1 MKPNENNM
9 NNGSNGAR
17 EEIDAERLCNAA
29 STILRA
35 CVEFAEE
42 HNGLWPY
49 PPALL
54 GAPNQPRAMCDLTRF
69 EVEEGTAFLIRLG
82 ILEMPKAK
90 AKK

>member
-1 MKPNENNM
+1 MKPNDESM
-9 NNGSNGAR
+9 NNGSSGAR

-29 STILRA
+29 SAILRG

-49 PPALL
+49 PPAIL

-69 EVEEGTAFLIRLG
+69 EVEEATAFLIRLG
-82 ILEMPKAK
+82 ILELPKAK
-90 AKK
+90 AK

>member
-29 STILRA
+29 SVILRA

>member
-1 MKPNENNM
+1 MKPNDNNM
-9 NNGSNGAR
+9 NNGSNEAR

-29 STILRA
+29 SVILRA

>member
-1 MKPNENNM
+1 MKTNDNNM
-9 NNGSNGAR
+9 NNGPEDAR

-29 STILRA
+29 SMILRA

-69 EVEEGTAFLIRLG
+69 EVDEGTAFLIRLG